1 MINFLALFQMAQFLK
16 VGIGLRM
23 LLKKQQEVVREKH
36 KNADFLTIKDEIEVY
51 TGNAIDRE
59 AEKLEVLK
67 IEPTRGQMRH
77 ELKYGQDGSFI
88 IMYGFGYNYRER
100 MCEDEG
106 YTKVIISIGYFKEE
120 TKLAHS
126 IKFRSTEIIHSWND
140 LTYID
145 NRDMTMILN
154 RQLN

>member
-1 MINFLALFQMAQFLK
+1 MAQFLK

-36 KNADFLTIKDEIEVY
+36 KNVDFHTITNEIEVD

-106 YTKVIISIGYFKEE
+106 YTKVIISIGYFRK
-120 TKLAHS
+120 KQ
-126 IKFRSTEIIHSWND
+126 N
-140 LTYID
+140 
-145 NRDMTMILN
+145 
-154 RQLN
+154 